1 MREKSSQLKA
11 ITLKDKL
18 KVSQTQLNNARKDYQ
33 SLIDSLD
40 EVIWSAD
47 VRQNKLTYISAAC
60 IDVFGDSPENLIK
73 DINFW
78 KRLVLPSDLKLLD
91 LQPEDFAEGKT
102 VKKQYRISLNNEIK
116 WLETKFTPIVNP
128 SGALIQ
134 MNGVTRDITRGKK
147 GQKAL
152 LESETLFRQFFDDA
166 HEAIL
171 VLDVAT
177 GFICDYNKPA
187 LSLFGYTGTEFL
199 SFTPGMLS
207 TQYQPDGQLS
217 INKAEMLIS
226 RTLNGEKP
234 VSEWQIKTAEGKEII
249 CEVRL
254 SRISVQGRN
263 MIRAMIIDIT
273 ERKTA
278 EAEIRAL
285 NESLEQK
292 VKERTASLAEAN
304 AQLESFGYTVSH
316 DLQAPLRI
324 LSSIAMIL
332 KGQYESKLDEEGKE
346 MLQMLTSSTGKMS
359 RLIKEL
365 LDFARLGNET
375 CKQEYINMAALVQ
388 DTIDEVSFTMPQ
400 YKPKYVIGE
409 LADTRGDSHLMRQ
422 VLFNLIGNAAKYSSK
437 KDNAEIRIGSEVKD
451 GIATYFVKD
460 NGAGFDMKNADKL
473 FGVFKR
479 MHSDFE
485 FEGTGIGL
493 ATVKS
498 IILRHQG
505 QVWAEAARGQGAS
518 FYFTLPAAAHGGAG
532 PIGLAE
538 PVPM

>member
-1 MREKSSQLKA
+1 MRERSKHLKA
-11 ITLKDKL
+11 ISLKDKL
-18 KVSQTQLNNARKDYQ
+18 KVSHTQLNNARKDYQ

-60 IDVFGDSPENLIK
+60 IDIFGDSPESLIK

-102 VKKQYRISLNNEIK
+102 VKKQYRISLNDETK
-116 WLETKFTPIVNP
+116 WLETKFTPILNP

-134 MNGVTRDITRGKK
+134 MNGVTRDITREKK

-199 SFTPGMLS
+199 NFTPGMLS

-217 INKAEMLIS
+217 VNKAETLIS
-226 RTLNGEKP
+226 RTVNGEKP

-278 EAEIRAL
+278 EAEIKAL

-324 LSSIAMIL
+324 ISSVAMIL
-332 KGQYESKLDEEGKE
+332 KGQYDNKLDEEGKE
-346 MLQMLTSSTGKMS
+346 MLQMLTASTGKMS

-365 LDFARLGNET
+365 LEFARLGNET
-375 CKQEYINMAALVQ
+375 CKQEYINMSALVQ
-388 DTIDEVSFTMPQ
+388 DTVDEVSFSMPQ

-409 LADTRGDSHLMRQ
+409 LADTRGDSHLVRQ

-437 KDNAEIRIGSEVKD
+437 KENAEIRIGSEVRD
-451 GIATYFVKD
+451 GIATYYVKD
-460 NGAGFDMKNADKL
+460 NGAGFDMKSADKL

-498 IILRHQG
+498 IIQRHQG
-505 QVWAEAARGQGAS
+505 RVWAEAARGLGAC
-518 FYFTLPAAAHGGAG
+518 FYFTLPAVVHGGAG
-532 PIGLAE
+532 PVGLAE
-538 PVPM
+538 PSMM